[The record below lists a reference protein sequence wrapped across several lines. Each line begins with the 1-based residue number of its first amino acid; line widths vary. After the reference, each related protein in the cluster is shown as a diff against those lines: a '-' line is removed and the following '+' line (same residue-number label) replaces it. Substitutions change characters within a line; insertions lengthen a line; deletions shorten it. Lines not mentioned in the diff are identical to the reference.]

1 MVLAQWIPNSK
12 PNSKSVKS
20 HLLLVVDKPRTHY
33 RISTLR
39 LGWLVPVVL
48 GRRRVRVAR
57 GWLQKR
63 EELQDNHTGYFD
75 EMTRG
80 LCEIYLEL
88 DRRSGQVQLTF
99 DNAKQKTV
107 P

>member
-1 MVLAQWIPNSK
+1 M
-12 PNSKSVKS
+12 
-20 HLLLVVDKPRTHY
+20 
-33 RISTLR
+33 
-39 LGWLVPVVL
+39 
-48 GRRRVRVAR
+48 RVAR